1 MENSS
6 TRFNIVYGTKVPWV
20 QIPELGEAG
29 SDMEAFWLDLFVSP
43 LKRVGGVNADSLM
56 CDNQATDTDINLE
69 TWRVAG
75 Y

>member
-43 LKRVGGVNADSLM
+43 LSGW
-56 CDNQATDTDINLE
+56 E
-69 TWRVAG
+69 E
-75 Y
+75 